1 MPAVAGHPGI
11 RAVTVPDAAPR
22 NCAGAAAEPRVDRPE
37 SRSAAGYTDCVA
49 QSSDRMTKP
58 LRASYPRCHPG
69 QVMRPGP
76 AGQAIATAV
85 WICEYPYRTIRL
97 QGPSSD
103 CSDCPVWHGI
113 QQCRRRTDSRQVD
126 EIERLE
132 HQLTA

>member
-1 MPAVAGHPGI
+1 MP
-11 RAVTVPDAAPR
+11 
-22 NCAGAAAEPRVDRPE
+22 
-37 SRSAAGYTDCVA
+37 
-49 QSSDRMTKP
+49 KP

-69 QVMRPGP
+69 EVRRPGP
-76 AGQAIATAV
+76 DGQLIATAV

-97 QGPSSD
+97 EGPSSD

-113 QQCRRRTDSRQVD
+113 QQCRRRTDLRQAD